1 MELKVDENAVGN
13 LQEQLFVSRC
23 LHCTATAISRNKI
36 TELDVTAKKEGQFEV
51 MAEDSDAKVIELI
64 IQFPTIYDKSVNEF
78 HDEIRKGS
86 SL

>member
-1 MELKVDENAVGN
+1 M
-13 LQEQLFVSRC
+13 
-23 LHCTATAISRNKI
+23 
-36 TELDVTAKKEGQFEV
+36 TELDVTAKEEGQFEV

-64 IQFPTIYDKSVNEF
+64 IQCPTIYDKSVNEF